1 MINQTNYLLK
11 DLMIQHV
18 HQEIL
23 SLIYKIFDYIYVV
36 SYFLIFNLGS
46 GEIYSLIILLI
57 LKN

>member
-1 MINQTNYLLK
+1 
-11 DLMIQHV
+11 MIQHV

-46 GEIYSLIILLI
+46 WEIYSLIILLF
-57 LKN
+57 LKH